1 MAHDVDDPRIVVA
14 DISPG
19 PFAFVQSVTVDGK
32 AYGKD
37 ELAAAQIALLINVAR
52 RLEAIERRLNMQD
65 GEG

>member
-1 MAHDVDDPRIVVA
+1 MARDVEDGILAA

-19 PFAFVQSVTVDGK
+19 AFAYVQSVTVDGK
-32 AYGKD
+32 VYGKD